1 MVAISDCTQLR
12 ACTSASQVVLYL
24 IARSGE
30 VMKTVW
36 FLVWPSVLHVREG
49 GESLSGQGH
58 YTAGDHLTTIL
69 V

>member
-36 FLVWPSVLHVREG
+36 FLVWPSVLHVSEG
-49 GESLSGQGH
+49 GRGEPEWARPF
-58 YTAGDHLTTIL
+58 YRW
-69 V
+69 